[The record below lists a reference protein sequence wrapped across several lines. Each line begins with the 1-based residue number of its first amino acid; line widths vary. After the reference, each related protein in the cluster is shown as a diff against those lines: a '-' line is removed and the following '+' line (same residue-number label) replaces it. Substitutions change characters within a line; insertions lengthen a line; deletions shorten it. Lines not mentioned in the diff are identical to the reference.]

1 MLGLST
7 YTITK
12 FVSVAVYIEP
22 SRTQAKLIS
31 PTHTVAWS
39 QVLER
44 YRWYISPPISQVY
57 TRVRSLNINSNEK
70 RKTYLLTNMYQNT
83 IHDLG
88 HKINR
93 SGLLSCQGG
102 ARLRATVVP
111 TPVYMFFFVHCN
123 IPAVDQWL
131 CSCGFDCAVF
141 TGWQRKLSF
150 LLIFLGNSYVCW
162 R

>member
-111 TPVYMFFFVHCN
+111 TPVYMFFSFTATYRQSTSGS
-123 IPAVDQWL
+123 AVVAL
-131 CSCGFDCAVF
+131 IV
-141 TGWQRKLSF
+141 LSS
-150 LLIFLGNSYVCW
+150 LVDKENCLSYW
-162 R
+162 FS